1 MKIPAGVSLF
11 HLPLPMGALGFWVL
25 MYLAFI
31 GPGDLAPANRL
42 VAQALGL
49 SGPSLQS
56 KLPTSVSLL
65 P

>member
-11 HLPLPMGALGFWVL
+11 HLPLSMGALGFGVL

-31 GPGDLAPANRL
+31 GPGDLAPATRL

-49 SGPSLQS
+49 SGPSLQY
-56 KLPTSVSLL
+56 
-65 P
+65 